1 MITASAT
8 NTHKIGNVFLHHGR
22 GSLLPHQRG
31 SFATVKKFEHVRDAF
46 CLVMKACHFCYS
58 GTDTETMKVLC
69 TCVCVCVCLFDRLF
83 ALQAGKH
90 VFLVPSL
97 IFFWSLISSHSCFCC
112 FLYYTVDFLFVDM
125 RVFVRFIV
133 IQTRFWNYKVAAQMV
148 HFLPKS
154 RRIRSRTHIKT
165 NHDELCFELDT
176 YGKFCNNSN
185 TTKMY
190 RNGLLNLNEFNVSLI
205 PLSRLLTNS
214 NFVSNIFIIS
224 YKQEFQSIKVFS
236 FLTVI

>member
-1 MITASAT
+1 MFFSFTLFLYFLFLLLVFAFFWNGFRPSTPAMNSGFEQILPHRDSAGRIVILYAPSQRQYKDDANWMRVMFYMGTQLMITASAT

-97 IFFWSLISSHSCFCC
+97 IFF
-112 FLYYTVDFLFVDM
+112 
-125 RVFVRFIV
+125 
-133 IQTRFWNYKVAAQMV
+133 
-148 HFLPKS
+148 
-154 RRIRSRTHIKT
+154 
-165 NHDELCFELDT
+165 
-176 YGKFCNNSN
+176 
-185 TTKMY
+185 
-190 RNGLLNLNEFNVSLI
+190 
-205 PLSRLLTNS
+205 
-214 NFVSNIFIIS
+214 
-224 YKQEFQSIKVFS
+224 
-236 FLTVI
+236 